1 MFFGDRP
8 RFQKS
13 ERGARLRAFS
23 LCIGKDSIML
33 LHLGENKAV
42 LLKDV
47 IMILNMET
55 VEDSPV
61 NQEFLEI
68 AGDEKRVVHIAG
80 PAKTLVLVQ
89 KGGTSTAYLSP
100 VSGST
105 LSKRGEERQ
114 ILYD

>member
-1 MFFGDRP
+1 
-8 RFQKS
+8 
-13 ERGARLRAFS
+13 
-23 LCIGKDSIML
+23 ML

-55 VEDSPV
+55 AVTSPI

-68 AGDEKRVVHIAG
+68 AGDEKRMVSIADS
-80 PAKTLVLVQ
+80 PKTMVLVG
-89 KGGTSTAYLSP
+89 KGHTGTAYLSP

-105 LSKRGEERQ
+105 LSKRGEEKQ
-114 ILYD
+114 IICE

>member
-1 MFFGDRP
+1 
-8 RFQKS
+8 
-13 ERGARLRAFS
+13 
-23 LCIGKDSIML
+23 ML

-55 VEDSPV
+55 VRESTV

-68 AGDEKRVVHIAG
+68 ARDEKRVVSIAD
-80 PAKTLVLVQ
+80 PAKTMVLVST
-89 KGGTSTAYLSP
+89 GRTSTAYLSP

-114 ILYD
+114 ILFD

>member
-1 MFFGDRP
+1 
-8 RFQKS
+8 
-13 ERGARLRAFS
+13 
-23 LCIGKDSIML
+23 ML

-55 VEDSPV
+55 AIDSTV

-68 AGDEKRVVHIAG
+68 AKDEKRVVSISDS
-80 PAKTLVLVQ
+80 PKTLVLVG
-89 KGGTSTAYLSP
+89 KGHASTAYLSP

-105 LSKRGEERQ
+105 LTKRGEERQ
-114 ILYD
+114 IHCD